1 MTLRQRHTCIV
12 ICALKRYRSIMLIL
26 ITTCF
31 HNIARSTLLLNL
43 MLEYTQDRILVP
55 LCLGL

>member
-1 MTLRQRHTCIV
+1 MI
-12 ICALKRYRSIMLIL
+12 IL

-31 HNIARSTLLLNL
+31 HNIARSTRLLNL
-43 MLEYTQDRILVP
+43 MLEYTQDRILFP